1 MLDRPTTKDQ
11 WIARARA
18 TTPDGRAFI
27 NGAYVNAK
35 SGKTFDKISSAD
47 GSVAGQVADC
57 DAADI
62 DLAVSA
68 AKTAFEDG
76 RWRDKP
82 ATEKKRVL
90 LRFAELIKQHTD
102 EIAIRETL
110 DVGKV
115 ISNSISIDVPY
126 CYVCLQYYAELAD
139 KMYDEIAPMS
149 PNDLVQIRKE
159 PLGVIGAI
167 VPWNYPL
174 IISAWK
180 LGPAL
185 LAGNSVVLKPAEQSP
200 FASLYLGGLAREAGI
215 PDGVLNIVPGF
226 GEKTGKP
233 LALHMD
239 VDMVTFT
246 GSTEVGKLMM
256 RYAADSNI
264 KRVALEL
271 GGKSAQ
277 IVMPDADLDAAAEA
291 IAWSIYY
298 NQGQT
303 CHAGSRVLAHRSI
316 RKQLIEK
323 IIKVTAAQIPQG
335 HSFDPA
341 AQMGAMVEQK
351 HMERVLEYIAVGQK
365 EGASLA
371 LGGKQIMQNTGG
383 FYVEPTIFDE
393 VKPDMRIA
401 QEEIFGPVLAVIPF
415 DTEEEAVRIAN
426 GTVFGLGGSVW
437 TSDMNVAHRVSGAI
451 RAGTVWVNCY
461 DKSSPV
467 TPFGGFK
474 QSGFGRDRS
483 PHAVD
488 KYMDYKTIWTVY
500 K

>member
-1 MLDRPTTKDQ
+1 MLDRPTTKEA
-11 WIARARA
+11 WIARARE
-18 TTPDGRAFI
+18 TIPEGRAFI
-27 NGAYVNAK
+27 NGQYVAAK
-35 SGKTFDKISSAD
+35 SGKTFDKISSMD

-57 DAADI
+57 DASDI
-62 DLAVSA
+62 DVAVKA
-68 AKTAFEDG
+68 ARIAFEDG
-76 RWRDKP
+76 RWRDLP
-82 ATEKKRVL
+82 ATEKKRIM
-90 LRFAELIKQHTD
+90 LRFAQLIKDHTD
-102 EIAIRETL
+102 AIAVLETL

-115 ISNSISIDVPY
+115 IGNSLAIDVPY
-126 CYVCLQYYAELAD
+126 CYACIQYYAELAD

-149 PNDLVQIRKE
+149 PKDLVQVRKE

-174 IISAWK
+174 IIAAWK

-185 LAGNSVVLKPAEQSP
+185 VAGNSVVLKPAEQSP
-200 FASLYLGGLAREAGI
+200 FASLYLGKLAKEAGI

-239 VDMVTFT
+239 VDMIAFT
-246 GSTEVGKLMM
+246 GSTEVGKLMLK
-256 RYAADSNI
+256 YAAESNI

-277 IVMPDADLDAAAEA
+277 IVMPDANLDKAAEA

-303 CHAGSRVLAHRSI
+303 CHAGSRVVAHRSI
-316 RKQLIEK
+316 QKQLVEK
-323 IIKVTAAQIPQG
+323 IAAVAQSQIPQG
-335 HSFDPA
+335 HSFDPT
-341 AQMGAMVEQK
+341 AQMAAMVEQK
-351 HMERVLEYIAVGQK
+351 QMERVLDYIAVGEK
-365 EGASLA
+365 EGATLA
-371 LGGKQIMQNTGG
+371 LGGKRVLQETGG
-383 FYVEPTIFDE
+383 FYIEPTIFDN

-415 DTEEEAVRIAN
+415 DTEEEAIRIAN

-437 TSDMNVAHRVSGAI
+437 TQNMNVAHRVSSAI

-483 PHAVD
+483 PHAID
-488 KYMDYKTIWTVY
+488 KYMDYKTIWTAY

>member
-18 TTPDGRAFI
+18 TKPEGRAFI
-27 NGAYVNAK
+27 NGTYVAAK

-57 DAADI
+57 DAVDI
-62 DLAVSA
+62 DLAVGA

-82 ATEKKRVL
+82 ATEKKTIL
-90 LRFAELIKQHTD
+90 LRFAELIKAHTD
-102 EIAIRETL
+102 EIAVRETL

-115 ISNSISIDVPY
+115 IGNSLSVDVPY
-126 CYVCLQYYAELAD
+126 CYNCLQYYAELAD

-149 PNDLVQIRKE
+149 PKDLVQVRKE

-174 IISAWK
+174 IIAAWK

-185 LAGNSVVLKPAEQSP
+185 VAGNSVVLKPAEQSP
-200 FASLYLGGLAREAGI
+200 FASLYLGALAREAGI

-246 GSTEVGKLMM
+246 GSTEVGRLMM
-256 RYAADSNI
+256 RYASESNI
-264 KRVALEL
+264 KRVTLEL

-316 RKQLIEK
+316 RKALIEK
-323 IIKVTAAQIPQG
+323 IVKVTAARIPQG

-351 HMERVLEYIAVGQK
+351 QMERVLDYIEVGKK

-371 LGGKQIMQNTGG
+371 LGGKQIMKDTGG
-383 FYVEPTIFDE
+383 FYVEPTIFDD

-437 TSDMNVAHRVSGAI
+437 TSDMNIAHRVSNAV